1 MTVAVTGSVHQL
13 SPSRKLPSKVRGL
26 LFVRDQGL
34 LVLWIAI
41 VIVFSFWGAPYFF
54 TVSTGVTVL
63 NSASI
68 ASIYAAGVAVGVMT
82 GVLDLSV
89 PATAA
94 FAGVVTALMLKSG
107 APVAAAILLGLI
119 AGILV
124 GVVNGITVVRGGFD
138 PLIVTIAM
146 LTSLSGV
153 TLLLADNYNIS
164 GLTQLTFLGTQTY
177 FGVPAP
183 VYIALALF
191 AILAVFLKRTKIGTR
206 LLAVGG
212 NAEAARRVG
221 IAVGRYRVL
230 GFAISG
236 FCAAIGGIATAA
248 YIATAVPGAS
258 IGIVFSAM
266 TAVALAGVPFSGGR
280 GSLPRVALG
289 AVVVATIS
297 AGLLLAR
304 VPSDWSSIATGVL
317 LVGGLA
323 LNRWTSRM
331 SSNLLLQGN
340 SETAAS
346 KVGNR

>member
-1 MTVAVTGSVHQL
+1 MTVTGSVHQL

-26 LFVRDQGL
+26 LLVRDQGL

-54 TVSTGVTVL
+54 TVPTGVSVL

-94 FAGVVTALMLKSG
+94 FAGVVTALLLKAG
-107 APVAAAILLGLI
+107 APVAVAILIGLVAGIVIGIINGLI
-119 AGILV
+119 VIL
-124 GVVNGITVVRGGFD
+124 GGFD
-138 PLIVTIAM
+138 ALIVTIAM
-146 LTSLSGV
+146 LTALGGV
-153 TLLLADNYNIS
+153 SLLLANDYNIS

-183 VYIALALF
+183 VYIAVALF
-191 AILAVFLKRTKIGTR
+191 AILTVFLKRTKIGTR

-236 FCAAIGGIATAA
+236 LCAAIGGIVTTA
-248 YIATAVPGAS
+248 YITTAVPGAS

-266 TAVALAGVPFSGGR
+266 TAVALAGIPFSGGR

-289 AVVVATIS
+289 AIVVATIS
-297 AGLLLAR
+297 SGLLLAR

-323 LNRWTSRM
+323 LNRWTTKMTSKLLLQSNSEAAVSRM
-331 SSNLLLQGN
+331 SG
-340 SETAAS
+340 
-346 KVGNR
+346 R

>member
-1 MTVAVTGSVHQL
+1 MTVTGSVHQL
-13 SPSRKLPSKVRGL
+13 SPGRKLPPKVRGL

-34 LVLWIAI
+34 LVLWLAI
-41 VIVFSFWGAPYFF
+41 VIVFSFWGAPHFF
-54 TVSTGVTVL
+54 TLPTGVTVL

-94 FAGVVTALMLKSG
+94 FAGVVTALLLKAG
-107 APVAAAILLGLI
+107 APVAVA
-119 AGILV
+119 ILV
-124 GVVNGITVVRGGFD
+124 GLVAGVVVGIVNGLIVIRGGFD

-146 LTSLSGV
+146 LTSLGGV
-153 TLLLADNYNIS
+153 TLLLANDYNIS
-164 GLTQLTFLGTQTY
+164 GLTELAFLGTQTY
-177 FGVPAP
+177 LGVPAP
-183 VYIALALF
+183 VYIAIVLF
-191 AILAVFLKRTKIGTR
+191 VVLTLFLKLTKIGTR

-236 FCAAIGGIATAA
+236 FCAAIGGIVTTA
-248 YIATAVPGAS
+248 YITTAVPGAS

-266 TAVALAGVPFSGGR
+266 TAVALAGVPFIGGR

-289 AVVVATIS
+289 AIVVATIS
-297 AGLLLAR
+297 AGLLLSK
-304 VPSDWSSIATGVL
+304 VPSDWSAIVTGAL

-323 LNRWTSRM
+323 LNKWTSRM
-331 SSNLLLQGN
+331 TSKLLLDSN
-340 SETAAS
+340 SNVPTS
-346 KVGNR
+346 RVSTR